1 METGAKP
8 GKLFTCLHL
17 IESGKTARFPQN
29 LAYNNVVYH
38 ANFGEG
44 FFASGDGGRTVL
56 PLQPFGKLGYLLAM
70 LYVSQILNRPIFD
83 ARNEPI
89 ATINDVVVRYGREEH
104 PPVIGLVARYRRRN
118 FFMPRR
124 DIEELGLNGAKMR
137 SAILDLSPFVR
148 RDGEVLLGKDVLDNQ
163 LIDVD
168 GKRVV
173 RVNDVQLIEAGNFWR
188 VTGAD
193 VSLKGFIRRLM
204 PQGFYGSA
212 QPVEVLDWADV
223 GYLATDTTTV
233 TVQLKSSKDKLS
245 RLHPVE
251 IAQLTESLSPIHRTE
266 VVESL
271 DDDIAADTL
280 EEMST
285 EAQARIL
292 EGLDQERAADILEEM
307 SPDDAV
313 DVLGELSDEKA
324 EELFNLMEDDEKADV
339 AELMNF
345 EHDTAGGL
353 MTTEFVVFPKEL
365 TVGETISRLREMAET
380 PNMIYYLYVVDQEDS
395 WKLVGLISL
404 RSLILADPTRRLE
417 EVMRSEFRFAHP
429 NDPADEVAQTI
440 SEYNLLA
447 LPVVDNEGEI
457 AGIVT
462 VDDAM
467 EILLPKN
474 LQRRLPRIFS

>member
-1 METGAKP
+1 MEAFD
-8 GKLFTCLHL
+8 FTLL
-17 IESGKTARFPQN
+17 RN
-29 LAYNNVVYH
+29 L
-38 ANFGEG
+38 
-44 FFASGDGGRTVL
+44 S
-56 PLQPFGKLGYLLAM
+56 YLLRM
-70 LYVSQILNRPIFD
+70 LYLSQILGRPIHD
-83 ARNEPI
+83 TRGEKI
-89 ATINDVVVRYGREEH
+89 AVINDVLVKYGSDEY
-104 PPVIGLVARYRRRN
+104 PPVIGLLARFRRRV
-118 FFMPRR
+118 FFIPGRN
-124 DIEELGLNGAKMR
+124 IGEIGEAGARMS
-137 SAILDLSPFVR
+137 SAKLDLTPFER

-173 RVNDVQLIEAGNFWR
+173 RVNDVQLIDTGDKWR
-188 VTGAD
+188 VSGAD
-193 VSLKGFIRRLM
+193 VTFQGFLRRLM
-204 PQGFYGSA
+204 PKGFYGNDR
-212 QPVEVLDWADV
+212 PVEVIDWADV
-223 GYLATDTTTV
+223 GYLATDTATA

-251 IAQLTESLSPIHRTE
+251 IAQLAETLAPIHRTE

-271 DDDIAADTL
+271 DNEVAADTL

-292 EGLDQERAADILEEM
+292 EDLDGERAADILEEM

-324 EELFNLMEDDEKADV
+324 EELFNLMEENEKADV
-339 AELMNF
+339 AELMRF

-353 MTTEFVVFPKEL
+353 MTTEFIVFPKQI
-365 TVGETISRLREMAET
+365 TAGSTIARLREMAET
-380 PNMIYYLYVVDQEDS
+380 PNMIYYLYVVEEEDS

-404 RSLILADPTRRLE
+404 RSLILSDPAAKLAD
-417 EVMRSEFRFAHP
+417 VMRSEYQFAHP
-429 NDPADEVAQTI
+429 GDSAQDVAQTI

-447 LPVVDNEGEI
+447 LPVVDDEGDI

-467 EILLPKN
+467 EVLLPKTIR
-474 LQRRLPRIFS
+474 RRLPRVFG

>member
-1 METGAKP
+1 
-8 GKLFTCLHL
+8 
-17 IESGKTARFPQN
+17 
-29 LAYNNVVYH
+29 
-38 ANFGEG
+38 
-44 FFASGDGGRTVL
+44 
-56 PLQPFGKLGYLLAM
+56 M
-70 LYVSQILNRPIFD
+70 LYVSQIVNQPIVD
-83 ARNEPI
+83 ARGGKI
-89 ATINDVVVRYGREEH
+89 AAISDVIVRYGKEDY
-104 PPVIGLVARYRRRN
+104 PPVVGLVARYRRRD
-118 FFMPRR
+118 FFIPRR
-124 DIEELGLNGAKMR
+124 DIAELDLRGAKLR
-137 SAILDLSPFVR
+137 STVLDLTPFTR
-148 RDGEVLLGKDVLDNQ
+148 REGEVLLWKDVLDNQ

-173 RVNDVQLIEAGNFWR
+173 RVNDVQLIDVGDLWR

-193 VSLKGFIRRLM
+193 VSLQGFLRRLM
-204 PQGFYGSA
+204 PKGFYGSDR
-212 QPVEVLDWADV
+212 PVEVIDWADV
-223 GYLATDTTTV
+223 GYLATDTATV

-251 IAQLTESLSPIHRTE
+251 IAQLAETLSPIHRTE

-271 DDDIAADTL
+271 DNEIAADTL

-292 EGLDQERAADILEEM
+292 EEMEKERAADILEEM

-339 AELMNF
+339 AELMPY

-353 MTTEFVVFPKEL
+353 MTTEFIVFPKDL
-365 TVGETISRLREMAET
+365 TVGQAIARLRQMAET
-380 PNMIYYLYVVDQEDS
+380 PNMIYYLYIVEEENS
-395 WKLVGLISL
+395 WKLCGLISL
-404 RSLILADPTRRLE
+404 RSLILADPTYSLE
-417 EVMRSEFRFAHP
+417 DVMRRDFRYAHP
-429 NDPADEVAQTI
+429 QDSAQEVAQTI

-447 LPVVDNEGEI
+447 LPVIDDEGDI

-474 LQRRLPRIFS
+474 LQRSVPRLFG